1 MSALPGAKNG
11 NLDAYAAMIQSLS
24 ADQACLLYTSS
35 EGDPLA
41 SVNRASVLSALSQAQ
56 SQLDE
61 LDSELEAAGE
71 DEVDDKVRSA
81 ASGRVKAL
89 YAGEGDDV
97 AAVMVEN
104 GALALLSLDGY
115 MAVDVASGSY
125 AEGDTV
131 EVRTSDGTVYSGTVS
146 RIAEGTATVL
156 LTDDGPA
163 YGCLLY
169 TSAIRAAQSSRTPN
183 WRPWAKL

>member
-1 MSALPGAKNG
+1 MV
-11 NLDAYAAMIQSLS
+11 
-24 ADQACLLYTSS
+24 S

-131 EVRTSDGTVYSGTVS
+131 EVRTSDGTVYSLSLIHIYARSYPG
-146 RIAEGTATVL
+146 G
-156 LTDDGPA
+156 G
-163 YGCLLY
+163 Y
-169 TSAIRAAQSSRTPN
+169 
-183 WRPWAKL
+183 